1 MELCPASSLRTAQ
14 VLEHDPWKCR
24 EPQSLVK
31 GCLAG
36 TCGPSSL
43 VSLFTTES
51 SEQPRDIP
59 VVHLGAQWPLG
70 HRDQA
75 AAAALM
81 SNVGH
86 IGMTAVGMVEEVRC
100 HLWQHLGKREASL
113 LTLTHQWG

>member
-14 VLEHDPWKCR
+14 VSEHNPWNCR

-31 GCLAG
+31 HWDM
-36 TCGPSSL
+36 GPVL
-43 VSLFTTES
+43 PGLPLHYRQS
-51 SEQPRDIP
+51 SEQLRDIP
-59 VVHLGAQWPLG
+59 VMYPGARWLLG
-70 HRDQA
+70 HREQA
-75 AAAALM
+75 AAAALV

-100 HLWQHLGKREASL
+100 HLWQHLGKREVSL